1 MASFVE
7 VDGEVHAVIELRG
20 DGFLH
25 GQPERVVGVALAMAN
40 GWLHESFF
48 EQATRGE
55 SVLDVPAAPAG
66 RVLFDGAR
74 YDFFRLQRNGV
85 ALFERPT
92 RPTAGIEVAATAE
105 AAAQQADVK
114 VDVDADVEAAAAAK
128 EAAAAAKEAAADA
141 DAEAEGAALRW
152 RRELHEAIVRRAD
165 REAEAAWLAHL
176 ELVHA
181 PQP

>member
-1 MASFVE
+1 M
-7 VDGEVHAVIELRG
+7 GT
-20 DGFLH
+20 
-25 GQPERVVGVALAMAN
+25 ALAMAN

-66 RVLFDGAR
+66 RALFDGAR

-92 RPTAGIEVAATAE
+92 RRTAGAEVEATAE

-128 EAAAAAKEAAADA
+128 EAAAAAKEAAAAAKEAAADA
-141 DAEAEGAALRW
+141 DAEAEGATLRW

-176 ELVHA
+176 ELVCTRRN
-181 PQP
+181 PKPLTSTLL

>member
-1 MASFVE
+1 MGA
-7 VDGEVHAVIELRG
+7 
-20 DGFLH
+20 
-25 GQPERVVGVALAMAN
+25 ALAMAN
-40 GWLHESFF
+40 GWLPESFF

-92 RPTAGIEVAATAE
+92 RPTRPTAGAEVETTAE

-114 VDVDADVEAAAAAK
+114 VDVEADVEAAAAAA
-128 EAAAAAKEAAADA
+128 ETAAAAKGAAADA
-141 DAEAEGAALRW
+141 DAEADGAALRW
-152 RRELHEAIVRRAD
+152 RRELHQTIVRRAD
-165 REAEAAWLAHL
+165 REAEAAWLAQL

>member
-1 MASFVE
+1 MGA
-7 VDGEVHAVIELRG
+7 
-20 DGFLH
+20 
-25 GQPERVVGVALAMAN
+25 ALAMAN

-48 EQATRGE
+48 ERATRGE

-66 RVLFDGAR
+66 RALFDGAR

-92 RPTAGIEVAATAE
+92 RPMAGTEVAATAE

-114 VDVDADVEAAAAAK
+114 VDVEADV
-128 EAAAAAKEAAADA
+128 EAAADA

-176 ELVHA
+176 ELVCTRRNPKPLTSTPTLTLA
-181 PQP
+181 RALILALA

>member
-1 MASFVE
+1 MGA
-7 VDGEVHAVIELRG
+7 
-20 DGFLH
+20 
-25 GQPERVVGVALAMAN
+25 ALAMAN

-66 RVLFDGAR
+66 RALFDGAR

-85 ALFERPT
+85 ALFERPK
-92 RPTAGIEVAATAE
+92 RPTAGAEVEATAE
-105 AAAQQADVK
+105 AAAQE
-114 VDVDADVEAAAAAK
+114 ADVEAAAAASA
-128 EAAAAAKEAAADA
+128 AAAAAKGAAADA

-152 RRELHEAIVRRAD
+152 RRELHQTIVRRAD

-176 ELVHA
+176 ESVHA
-181 PQP
+181 PRP

>member
-1 MASFVE
+1 MGA
-7 VDGEVHAVIELRG
+7 
-20 DGFLH
+20 
-25 GQPERVVGVALAMAN
+25 ALAMAN

-66 RVLFDGAR
+66 RALFDGAR

-114 VDVDADVEAAAAAK
+114 VDVEADV

-141 DAEAEGAALRW
+141 DAEAEGATLRW

-165 REAEAAWLAHL
+165 RETEAAWLAHL
-176 ELVHA
+176 ELVCTRRN
-181 PQP
+181 PKRLTSTLL

>member
-1 MASFVE
+1 M
-7 VDGEVHAVIELRG
+7 GT
-20 DGFLH
+20 
-25 GQPERVVGVALAMAN
+25 ALAMAN

-66 RVLFDGAR
+66 RALFDGAR

-92 RPTAGIEVAATAE
+92 RPTAGTEVAATAE

-114 VDVDADVEAAAAAK
+114 VDVEADV
-128 EAAAAAKEAAADA
+128 EAAADA
-141 DAEAEGAALRW
+141 DAEAEGATLRW

-176 ELVHA
+176 ELVCTRRN
-181 PQP
+181 PKPLTSTLL

>member
-1 MASFVE
+1 M
-7 VDGEVHAVIELRG
+7 GT
-20 DGFLH
+20 
-25 GQPERVVGVALAMAN
+25 ALAMAN

-66 RVLFDGAR
+66 RALFDGAR

-85 ALFERPT
+85 ALFERPK
-92 RPTAGIEVAATAE
+92 RPTAGAEVEATAEAAAQQATAE
-105 AAAQQADVK
+105 AAAQQADVE
-114 VDVDADVEAAAAAK
+114 ADVEAAAAAA
-128 EAAAAAKEAAADA
+128 ETAAAAKGAAADA
-141 DAEAEGAALRW
+141 DAEAEGATLRW

-176 ELVHA
+176 ELVCTRRN
-181 PQP
+181 PKPLTSTLL